1 MGEGEV
7 PRAAGKV
14 AWTSSYWRTG
24 KIYSER
30 ISLRVECSNVI
41 LLEQK
46 KKKRKGTFLER
57 EDCEIIEGKLRSDE
71 GDRRR
76 KKRSNVRKKKKK
88 M

>member
-30 ISLRVECSNVI
+30 ISLRVERSNVI

-46 KKKRKGTFLER
+46 KKE
-57 EDCEIIEGKLRSDE
+57 
-71 GDRRR
+71 
-76 KKRSNVRKKKKK
+76 KKRNVSRARRLRNNRREA
-88 M
+88 